1 MSSTLEHGE
10 ASERRQ
16 TPSGDEWWQDSA
28 FVVWHADEAGIGGVI
43 RIGHEPDHAGGL
55 AALWFGLVT
64 ADGARYRRNTTN
76 RLGDGDRP
84 ANGFGALDGRYRL
97 VYEDGLRMRVD
108 DQDCSVDLTIEDF
121 YPRTD
126 FFPPTAGTLVD
137 DFASSHFE
145 TSGRIS
151 GEVVLGGRRY
161 DVEGLCHRDR
171 SWGLRRWDT
180 LLNHRWVP
188 GTVGPELSFGSIS
201 WHGTD
206 GTLRQ
211 FGYVVRDGTV
221 VRAEA
226 VDIVVAMEAD
236 GTSYRAGTAMWRFA
250 DGEEFVLD
258 CVPVDGIVFE
268 HHGVACVDG
277 ICAVEVEGR
286 RGFCD
291 LEVSTNPRA
300 GSGPVTTAVR
310 AINSDGLSRRTT
322 PERGSDSPRTLV
334 DAVADRLS
342 G

>member
-1 MSSTLEHGE
+1 MSGTLEHGE

-16 TPSGDEWWQDSA
+16 APSDDEWWQDSA

-43 RIGHEPDHAGGL
+43 RIGHEPNHEGGL

-64 ADGARYRRNTTN
+64 QDGARYRRNTTN

-84 ANGFGALDGRYRL
+84 ADGFGALDGRYRL

-108 DQDCSVDLTIEDF
+108 DRDCSVDLAIEDF

-151 GEVVLGGRRY
+151 GAVVLGDRSY
-161 DVEGLCHRDR
+161 EVEGLCHRDR

-201 WHGTD
+201 WHGID

-211 FGYVVRDGTV
+211 FGYVVRDGAV

-236 GTSYRAGTAMWRFA
+236 GMSYRGGTATWRFA
-250 DGEEFVLD
+250 DGEELVLD

-268 HHGVACVDG
+268 HHGVASVDG

-310 AINSDGLSRRTT
+310 AANSDGLSRRRT